1 MNISNQ
7 RESLKDFR
15 SRMSAVNHMSGKQIK
30 ELRERFE
37 LSQAMLA
44 EFMNLSV
51 VTISKWE
58 RNEKSPN
65 GAALVLLNALD
76 IDGVRA
82 FSWRE
87 RKGGSYG

>member
-1 MNISNQ
+1 MNLSNQ

-15 SRMSAVNHMSGKQIK
+15 ARMSAVDHMNGGQIK
-30 ELRERFE
+30 QLRERYQ

-58 RNEKSPN
+58 RNEKNPN
-65 GAALVLLNALD
+65 GAALVLLNALAAN
-76 IDGVRA
+76 GVDF
-82 FSWRE
+82 FSWRQK
-87 RKGGSYG
+87 KGG